1 MRILSLGA
9 GVQSST
15 LALMIEKGEVPM
27 VDCAIFFDTQAEP
40 SYVYD
45 YLDKL
50 KKLVSYPIHIVTAG
64 DLGEDSLTDPFV
76 KLPVYI
82 VNLETGEV
90 GFGRR
95 QCTREYKITPIIKKI
110 RELAGLKKYQRIPVD
125 FKVSMLMG
133 ISRDEMQRAAEN
145 REKWITNVYPLIFD
159 KQFNR
164 GDCLAWMERN
174 GYELPQRSAYY
185 FCPFQSNAEWRRM
198 KQLHPVMFDN
208 AVKFDEKI
216 RHKMRDDRYEAYLH
230 KECRPLKDI
239 DLDPNKDQMDMFND
253 ICDEGM
259 CGV

>member
-1 MRILSLGA
+1 
-9 GVQSST
+9 
-15 LALMIEKGEVPM
+15 
-27 VDCAIFFDTQAEP
+27 
-40 SYVYD
+40 
-45 YLDKL
+45 
-50 KKLVSYPIHIVTAG
+50 
-64 DLGEDSLTDPFV
+64 
-76 KLPVYI
+76 
-82 VNLETGEV
+82 
-90 GFGRR
+90 
-95 QCTREYKITPIIKKI
+95 
-110 RELAGLKKYQRIPVD
+110 
-125 FKVSMLMG
+125 
-133 ISRDEMQRAAEN
+133 MQRAAEN

-174 GYELPQRSAYY
+174 GYELPQRSACY
-185 FCPFQSNAEWRRM
+185 FCPFQSNAEWRKM
-198 KQLHPVMFDN
+198 KELHPVMFDK

>member
-1 MRILSLGA
+1 MRVLSLGA

-27 VDCAIFFDTQAEP
+27 VDCAIFSDTQAEP
-40 SYVYD
+40 DYVYD
-45 YLDKL
+45 YLYKL
-50 KKLVSYPIHIVTAG
+50 KKLVSYPIHIVTGG
-64 DLGEDSLTDPFV
+64 DLGEDSLNDPFV

-82 VNLETGEV
+82 LDLETGVV

-110 RELAGLKKYQRIPVD
+110 RELSGLKKYQRIPVD

-133 ISRDEMQRAAEN
+133 ISRDEMQRATEN
-145 REKWITNVYPLIFD
+145 TEKWITNEYPLIFD
-159 KQFNR
+159 KQYNR
-164 GDCLAWMERN
+164 GDCLAWIERN
-174 GYELPQRSAYY
+174 GYTLPQRSACY
-185 FCPFQSNAEWRRM
+185 FCPFQSNMEWRKM
-198 KQLHPVMFDN
+198 KELQPVMFNN

-216 RHKMRDDRYEAYLH
+216 RHKMRDDRYQAYLH